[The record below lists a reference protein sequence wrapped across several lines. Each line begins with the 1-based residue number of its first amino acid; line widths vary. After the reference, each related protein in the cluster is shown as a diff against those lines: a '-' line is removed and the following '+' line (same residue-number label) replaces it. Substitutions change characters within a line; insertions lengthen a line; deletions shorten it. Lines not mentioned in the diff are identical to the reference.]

1 MDREETRREIQRL
14 WINWPERKRFK
25 DSVGLAA
32 LSFYGSI
39 QNANESVLQDGDF
52 GSGEQYLKILDWVSE
67 WRRTWG
73 RKQHCAGAL
82 HLNTYEPPV
91 SQ

>member
-14 WINWPERKRFK
+14 WINWPDRKRFK

-32 LSFYGSI
+32 LSFYGSL

-52 GSGEQYLKILDWVSE
+52 GSGEQYLIILVWVSE

-73 RKQHCAGAL
+73 RKKHCTDAL
-82 HLNTYEPPV
+82 HLNNLTQPT
-91 SQ
+91 S

>member
-14 WINWPERKRFK
+14 WINWPDRKRFK

-32 LSFYGSI
+32 LSFYGSL

-52 GSGEQYLKILDWVSE
+52 GSGEQYLIILVWVSE

-73 RKQHCAGAL
+73 RKQHCTGAL
-82 HLNTYEPPV
+82 HLNNLTQPT
-91 SQ
+91 S